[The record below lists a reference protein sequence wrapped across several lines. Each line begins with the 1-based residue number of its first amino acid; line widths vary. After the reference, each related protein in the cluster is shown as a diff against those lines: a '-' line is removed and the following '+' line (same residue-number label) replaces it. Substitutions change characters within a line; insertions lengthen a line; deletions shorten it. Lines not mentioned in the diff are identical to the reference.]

1 MCIGFD
7 QKEKLALG
15 TIPMEITVS
24 PLTSITSVIIMKE
37 EVLEPLILGRSW
49 LAEVGAVASSVHQML
64 KFKYQGKVVSIL
76 ANRPGILYT
85 FKMPEPQIA
94 TLWEEEESQRLPWRK
109 SPFWDPKP
117 LLPPVS
123 SIFRAARPP

>member
-1 MCIGFD
+1 MCTGFD
-7 QKEKLALG
+7 QKEKLVLG
-15 TIPMEITVS
+15 TIPMEIIVG

-64 KFKYQGKVVSIL
+64 KFKYQGAVISIP
-76 ANRPGILYT
+76 ANRPRILCT

-94 TLWEEEESQRLPWRK
+94 IL
-109 SPFWDPKP
+109 
-117 LLPPVS
+117 
-123 SIFRAARPP
+123 